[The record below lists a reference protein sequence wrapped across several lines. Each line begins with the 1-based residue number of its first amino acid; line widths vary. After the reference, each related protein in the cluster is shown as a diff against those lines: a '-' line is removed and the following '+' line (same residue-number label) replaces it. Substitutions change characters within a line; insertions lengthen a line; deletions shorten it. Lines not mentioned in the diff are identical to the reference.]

1 MRASRK
7 TRKPES
13 DARRLCVNEGCF
25 RPPRPGERLCEEC
38 SLEWALFR
46 RDERSGRLPAP
57 R

>member
-1 MRASRK
+1 MKSNQETPRTDTHAG
-7 TRKPES
+7 
-13 DARRLCVNEGCF
+13 RLCVNEGCF

-38 SLEWALFR
+38 SLEWSLFR